1 MQRNN
6 MQFQCQF
13 VDTENLTLLDQTQ
26 NVLFTDKNIFGIEDI
41 PGYRTGRESLTVQ
54 DECNI

>member
-1 MQRNN
+1 MQSNN

-41 PGYRTGRESLTVQ
+41 PGYRYTVQ

>member
-1 MQRNN
+1 

-13 VDTENLTLLDQTQ
+13 VDTDNITLLDQMQ
-26 NVLFTDKNIFGIEDI
+26 NVLFTDKNIFGIDDI
-41 PGYRTGRESLTVQ
+41 PGYRTGRESLMVQ

>member
-1 MQRNN
+1 MQSNN

-13 VDTENLTLLDQTQ
+13 VDTDNITLLDQMQ
-26 NVLFTDKNIFGIEDI
+26 NVLFTDKNIFGIDDI
-41 PGYRTGRESLTVQ
+41 PGYRTGRESLMVQ